1 MSYMETIKR
10 LNESVKN
17 NTEMTE
23 QEKERAKKLLS
34 ELANILALY

>member
-23 QEKERAKKLLS
+23 QERERAKKLLS